1 MRRMTVRGLLS
12 VLIGTILPLTVMS
25 AAAQEAGAENKAETS
40 AHNKVQELK
49 LAATRKASDVYRVD
63 YTIREMEGSKMLNT
77 RKYMLMAENQQWSRT
92 RVGSRVPYVSVT
104 GDVKQ
109 IQYQDVGMSIDCR
122 VREREDQLLLDT
134 TVESSGVAA
143 PEGSSVAISTGSPV
157 FRRVN
162 TTVTAAI
169 SLGKPTI
176 IGSMD
181 DVTSNHRYEIEVT
194 VTQVK

>member
-1 MRRMTVRGLLS
+1 MRRMMVRGLLL

-25 AAAQEAGAENKAETS
+25 AAAQEAGTENKAETN

-49 LAATRKASDVYRVD
+49 VATTRKASDVYRVD
-63 YTIREMEGSKMLNT
+63 YTIREVEGGKVLNS
-77 RKYMLMAENQQWSRT
+77 RKYMLMAEEDHPART
-92 RVGSRVPYVSVT
+92 RVGNRISIQMAPSVS
-104 GDVKQ
+104 
-109 IQYQDVGMSIDCR
+109 QYQDVGMNIDCR

-134 TVESSGVAA
+134 TVESSAVAA

-176 IGSMD
+176 VGSMD